1 MNRSSIS
8 INNKRIAR
16 NTLFLTIRMVFVL
29 GLTLYTT
36 RIVLKELG
44 VIDYGIYN
52 VVCGF
57 ISMFAFLNIS
67 MSNGIQRFFNF
78 ELGKNGKDGA
88 NRVYNTALIIQLLLV
103 LILLLTTESVGVW
116 YINYKMMIPF
126 ERLFA
131 ANWIFQSSL
140 LSLIFIIMQAPYTAA
155 VMAHERMDF
164 YAVISVLDAVLKLAI
179 TFMIH
184 IFIGDRLIL
193 YGILMAF
200 ISIVNF
206 IIYYIYCK
214 HNFVEIKWHKK
225 FSKNLFKS
233 MLGFSGWNIFGSFS
247 GMMKEQ
253 GINLVLN
260 FFYGPVV
267 NAARG
272 IAVQIN
278 SGLHSFV
285 NNIVIPVRPQIIQ
298 SYAAGNIDRTINLTY
313 SISKLSCF
321 CLYLISLPI
330 LYNVNWILTI
340 WLGDNIP
347 ENTNVF
353 VIVVILISFL
363 NNLNATS
370 SIVVH
375 ATGKMKLYQL
385 STSFSA
391 LLAIPLSYIGLK
403 KGLPPVFAFWM
414 VFFTMILA
422 QIIAVVVLGKLI
434 NISLRNYLKKIIL
447 PIVEVILLTSWLPY
461 ILAINQLD
469 GCLRFII
476 TTIASLVTTSI
487 VIYSIGLN
495 VQEKGLIKDF
505 VNKFKR

>member
-200 ISIVNF
+200 I
-206 IIYYIYCK
+206 
-214 HNFVEIKWHKK
+214 
-225 FSKNLFKS
+225 
-233 MLGFSGWNIFGSFS
+233 
-247 GMMKEQ
+247 
-253 GINLVLN
+253 
-260 FFYGPVV
+260 
-267 NAARG
+267 
-272 IAVQIN
+272 
-278 SGLHSFV
+278 
-285 NNIVIPVRPQIIQ
+285 
-298 SYAAGNIDRTINLTY
+298 
-313 SISKLSCF
+313 LS
-321 CLYLISLPI
+321 LIHI
-330 LYNVNWILTI
+330 
-340 WLGDNIP
+340 
-347 ENTNVF
+347 
-353 VIVVILISFL
+353 
-363 NNLNATS
+363 
-370 SIVVH
+370 
-375 ATGKMKLYQL
+375 
-385 STSFSA
+385 
-391 LLAIPLSYIGLK
+391 
-403 KGLPPVFAFWM
+403 
-414 VFFTMILA
+414 
-422 QIIAVVVLGKLI
+422 
-434 NISLRNYLKKIIL
+434 
-447 PIVEVILLTSWLPY
+447 
-461 ILAINQLD
+461 
-469 GCLRFII
+469 
-476 TTIASLVTTSI
+476 
-487 VIYSIGLN
+487 
-495 VQEKGLIKDF
+495 
-505 VNKFKR
+505 